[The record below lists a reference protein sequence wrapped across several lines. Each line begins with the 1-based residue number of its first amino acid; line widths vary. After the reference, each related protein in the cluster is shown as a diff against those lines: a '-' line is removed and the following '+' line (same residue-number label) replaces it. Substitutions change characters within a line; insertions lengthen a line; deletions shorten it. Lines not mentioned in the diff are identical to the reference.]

1 MKRVHLV
8 SVVALVGAA
17 ACAPAAAIQVPALPP
32 VSAPAS
38 VCGNTQPGPTTAPTG
53 SVSVP
58 AGNNSNM
65 TFTFR
70 QAGTTFWF
78 APGVHTLGTS
88 EYDQIIPG
96 AGATFLGAPGAVL
109 DGQGK
114 NRYAF
119 TQQAANVTIRYLE
132 IRGFNAPRDE
142 GVVNHD
148 SGNGWVIEHNTI
160 HHNQGA
166 ALMAGAKQVV
176 RANCLR
182 DNGQYAMNAFKA
194 GNTITG
200 LLVEG
205 NEITG
210 NNTQDWETKVPGCGC
225 TGGIKFWAVN
235 GADIRNNWV
244 HHNHGPG
251 LWADTNN
258 NDFLIENNLI
268 EGNDG
273 MGIFY
278 EISYNA
284 VIRSN
289 TIRNNAWKQGQEFAG
304 RKDTFPIGAIYL
316 SEAGGEP
323 LIPAR
328 TSQLEITGN
337 DFTNNYGG
345 VVGWEN
351 ADRFCGT
358 NTTADC
364 TRLAKTSEC
373 VQPGISSEPLYS
385 RCRWKTK
392 HLNIHHNTFAHDP
405 AVIGCSTYCGRSAL
419 FANFGTWPDWSP
431 YKGDRV
437 QKAITSAQDNRWHDN
452 TYLGPWRFTPYDMGH
467 SDPPSV
473 WQAAPYN
480 QDPGST
486 FNGVPPSSTVPPVTT
501 TTTAATTTAP
511 PVTTV
516 PPSTTTVRPTVTAT
530 TSPPATT
537 TTKTKP
543 PCR

>member
-1 MKRVHLV
+1 MRKG
-8 SVVALVGAA
+8 SGAAAVLLAATA
-17 ACAPAAAIQVPALPP
+17 ACAPATAGPTATVVTPTQ
-32 VSAPAS
+32 
-38 VCGNTQPGPTTAPTG
+38 VCGNTQPGPSTAPAGATT
-53 SVSVP
+53 VL
-58 AGNNSNM
+58 AGNNNAL

-70 QAGTTFWF
+70 QAGVTFWF

-88 EYDQIIPG
+88 EFDQIIPG
-96 AGATFLGAPGAVL
+96 AGSTFLGAPGAVL

-119 TQQAANVTIRYLE
+119 TQQASNVTIRYLE

-210 NNTQDWETKVPGCGC
+210 NNTQDWEAKVAGCGC
-225 TGGIKFWAVN
+225 TGGMKFWAVN
-235 GADIRNNWV
+235 GADVRNNWI
-244 HHNHGPG
+244 HDNHGPG

-284 VIRSN
+284 VIRNN
-289 TIRNNAWKQGQEFAG
+289 TIRGNAWKQGQEFAA
-304 RKDTFPIGAIYL
+304 RKDTFPIGAIYI

-328 TSQLEITGN
+328 TSQLEISGN
-337 DFTNNYGG
+337 DFVNNYGG

-351 ADRFCGT
+351 ADRFCGV

-364 TRLAKTSEC
+364 TLLAKTSEC
-373 VQPGISSEPLYS
+373 VQPGIAKEPLYS
-385 RCRWKTK
+385 RCRWKTQ
-392 HLNIHHNTFAHDP
+392 HLNIHHNTFTHDP
-405 AVIGCSTYCGRSAL
+405 TVIGCTTYCGRSAL

-431 YKGDRV
+431 YKGNV
-437 QKAITSAQDNRWHDN
+437 IQQAITFRQDNRWRDN

-467 SDPPSV
+467 SDPPAV
-473 WQAAPYN
+473 WQAAPYS
-480 QDPGST
+480 QDGGST
-486 FNGVPPSSTVPPVTT
+486 FNGSPPSSTP
-501 TTTAATTTAP
+501 TTAP
-511 PVTTV
+511 TSSVPSSTAPGTTVTSTTV
-516 PPSTTTVRPTVTAT
+516 PPTTTP
-530 TSPPATT
+530 S
-537 TTKTKP
+537 
-543 PCR
+543 CR

>member
-38 VCGNTQPGPTTAPTG
+38 VCGNTQPGPATAPTG
-53 SVSVP
+53 AVTVP
-58 AGNNSNM
+58 AGNNASM
-65 TFTFR
+65 TFDLR
-70 QAGTTFWF
+70 KANTTFWF
-78 APGVHTLGTS
+78 ATGVHTLGSS
-88 EYDQIIPG
+88 EFDQIIPG
-96 AGATFLGAPGAVL
+96 DNAVFLGAPGAVL
-109 DGQGK
+109 DGQGI

-119 TQQAANVTIRYLE
+119 TQHASNVRIKHLE
-132 IRGFNAPRDE
+132 IRGFVAPTDE

-148 SGNGWVIEHNTI
+148 SGDGWLIEHNNL
-160 HHNQGA
+160 HHNKGGA
-166 ALMAGAKQVV
+166 VMAGANQKVLS
-176 RANCLR
+176 NCFA
-182 DNGQYAMNAFKA
+182 DNGQYAMNAYQA
-194 GNTITG
+194 GNGITN
-200 LLVEG
+200 LLFEG
-205 NEITG
+205 NEVTRNATDG
-210 NNTQDWETKVPGCGC
+210 EPYAGCGC
-225 TGGIKFWAVN
+225 TGGMKLWAVN

-244 HHNHGPG
+244 HHNRGPG
-251 LWADTNN
+251 IWADTNN

-268 EGNDG
+268 EANDG

-284 VIRSN
+284 VIRGN
-289 TIRNNAWKQGQEFAG
+289 TIRNNAWKQGQEFAA

-385 RCRWKTK
+385 RCRWKTQ

-405 AVIGCSTYCGRSAL
+405 AVIGCTSYCGRSAL

-431 YKGDRV
+431 YKGKVV
-437 QKAITSAQDNRWHDN
+437 QEAITFKQDNRWHDN
-452 TYLGPWRFTPYDMGH
+452 TYSGPWRFTPYDMGH
-467 SDPPSV
+467 NDPPAV

-486 FNGVPPSSTVPPVTT
+486 FNGVPPTSTPPVTT
-501 TTTAATTTAP
+501 TTTTTAVTTTAP
-511 PVTTV
+511 TTV
-516 PPSTTTVRPTVTAT
+516 PTSTTTTTVRPTVTT
-530 TSPPATT
+530 TPPVTT
-537 TTKTKP
+537 TTKIKP